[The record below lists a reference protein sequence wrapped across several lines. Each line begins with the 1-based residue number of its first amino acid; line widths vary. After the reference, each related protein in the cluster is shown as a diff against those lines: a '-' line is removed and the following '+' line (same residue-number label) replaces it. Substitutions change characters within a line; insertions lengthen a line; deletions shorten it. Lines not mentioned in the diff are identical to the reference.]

1 MKASAEALGTS
12 MFSNVVTMSSEL
24 FFEKIV
30 RSDLNIL
37 DPVLPITD
45 TALKSKNI
53 ANKLRTDINLST
65 TIKYVF

>member
-12 MFSNVVTMSSEL
+12 IFSNVVTMSSEL
-24 FFEKIV
+24 FFGKIV

-45 TALKSKNI
+45 TALNSKKV
-53 ANKLRTDINLST
+53 ANKFGN
-65 TIKYVF
+65 YVKPYKTVT